1 MNIPI
6 RCGRALRV
14 AAVFLCALAGAP
26 AASAQAALA
35 PASAAAR
42 AALPSTSLYRLAVP
56 LTDSTGQ
63 RFDWQQLAGR
73 PALVT
78 MFYGD
83 CNAACPIIIENLRRT
98 VAALKPARGAIA
110 VLMVSLDPLHDS
122 PASLAALAG
131 MDQLDPAVFRL
142 AVAADETRTRAM
154 AAALQVKYRSMDGG
168 AINHTTRVSLL
179 DAGGT
184 VVAHSTE
191 LSPIPD
197 PQFLARIRQAL
208 K

>member
-1 MNIPI
+1 MNLPI
-6 RCGRALRV
+6 RCGRVLRL
-14 AAVFLCALAGAP
+14 AAVCLCALAGAP
-26 AASAQAALA
+26 IASAQAASPA
-35 PASAAAR
+35 PAR
-42 AALPSTSLYRLAVP
+42 AALPATSLYQLHVA
-56 LTDSTGQ
+56 LTDSAGQ
-63 RFDWQQLAGR
+63 RFDWRQLAGR

-98 VAALKPARGAIA
+98 VAALKPARGAIT

-131 MDQLDPAVFRL
+131 VDKLDPSVFRL
-142 AVAADETRTRAM
+142 AVAGNESQTRAL
-154 AAALQVKYRSMDGG
+154 AAALQVKYRSLDGG
-168 AINHTTRVSLL
+168 AINHTSRVSLL
-179 DAGGT
+179 DAGGS
-184 VVAHSTE
+184 VVASSTE

-197 PQFLARIRQAL
+197 PVFLAHIRGAL